1 MTGKVDLI
9 LLAEKAGETMSEHA
23 YAELET
29 GKGIVGDRY
38 YSSQGTF
45 SEALADAA
53 DFQVTLIE
61 QEQIDS
67 FNQKTGFSYS
77 GADFRRNIV
86 TSGIDLNALEGE
98 VFSVGTLRLQ
108 GVRLCEPCAYLS
120 KILGPE
126 LLEHMV
132 HKAGL
137 RALIL
142 DSGVIS
148 VSDEISKITD

>member
-9 LLAEKAGETMSEHA
+9 LLAEKAGEAMTEHA
-23 YAELET
+23 SAELET
-29 GKGIVGDRY
+29 GKGIVCDRY

-45 SEALADAA
+45 SEALADTA

-67 FNQKTGFSYS
+67 FNQKTGFNYS
-77 GADFRRNIV
+77 GADFRRNLV
-86 TSGIDLNALEGE
+86 TSGIDLNALEDE
-98 VFSVGTLRLQ
+98 TFTIGTLRLK
-108 GVRLCEPCAYLS
+108 GVRLCEPCADLS

-126 LLEHMV
+126 LMEHMV

-137 RALIL
+137 RAVII
-142 DSGVIS
+142 DSGFIS
-148 VSDEISKITD
+148 LADKISKLTS